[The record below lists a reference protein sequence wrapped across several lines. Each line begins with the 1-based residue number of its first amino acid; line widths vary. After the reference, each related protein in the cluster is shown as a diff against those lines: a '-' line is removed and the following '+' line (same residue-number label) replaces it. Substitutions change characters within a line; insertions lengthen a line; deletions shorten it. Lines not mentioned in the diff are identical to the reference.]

1 MRGIN
6 SPSSENEVAQK
17 RRNSLPCRVIK
28 GLSVC
33 NSLDIEPFGE
43 PKVNNRPLRYDSYF
57 NNILKLY

>member
-1 MRGIN
+1 MRWPKKGAI
-6 SPSSENEVAQK
+6 PYHAQFRLRDK
-17 RRNSLPCRVIK
+17 GRVIK
-28 GLSVC
+28 GLGVC